1 VTRACALRGLLQ
13 ELTDALAVAERDDDV
28 TIDADGHVAWI
39 DSTLDDVD
47 QREQRERRERREGR
61 GAGLIVLRPD
71 GLWEWGVR
79 RDFVRALARGSPS
92 KRRLAATLAGP
103 KTRRRFEVALS
114 TVPAL
119 ERDFDLHRRRRLR
132 GWAARV
138 LRVHVAASD
147 VRREL
152 DALAATARSAAA
164 SARPAAAAKPEL
176 TPRQR
181 ALRQKRRARL
191 VRRNRRSR

>member
-1 VTRACALRGLLQ
+1 MTRACALRGVLE
-13 ELTDALAVAERDDDV
+13 ELTDALAVAEHDDDV
-28 TIDADGHVAWI
+28 SIDAHGHVAWI

-47 QREQRERRERREGR
+47 HRERREHRET
-61 GAGLIVLRPD
+61 GLIVLRPD
-71 GLWEWGVR
+71 GLWEWAVR
-79 RDFVRALARGSPS
+79 RDFVRALPRGSAS

-114 TVPAL
+114 TEPAL

-138 LRVHVAASD
+138 LRVHVAAPD
-147 VRREL
+147 VRHEL
-152 DALAATARSAAA
+152 HALVVAARSAAA
-164 SARPAAAAKPEL
+164 TAATAASSMPEL

-181 ALRQKRRARL
+181 ALKQKRRARL
-191 VRRNRRSR
+191 LRRDRRRPR